1 MRSQEARQKAEA
13 LTIFETIQNNSYL
26 QDLLVIATSDSQKAF
41 FIKQLLIVV
50 PNAFNGRSES
60 SPGLFNIMTVWFGKF
75 KGYGQFSAIDAAL
88 KQRQDHFLIHRHK
101 KVDFIQRIG
110 LNWTPAMRDNFLA
123 TIKSFHLP
131 KLQTPYPIVKHRIC
145 ESDVIDSKW
154 RDYLQNDPRAQP
166 DKRQKRIPI
175 FRMDP
180 TKLQLDIEA
189 DESALVYDQSTG
201 DLILLVLREFG
212 DDHNLLS
219 HIDNI
224 IKEAVEHRKSIRV

>member
-41 FIKQLLIVV
+41 FIKQLLIVI
-50 PNAFNGRSES
+50 PDAFNGRSES
-60 SPGLFNIMTVWFGKF
+60 SPGLFDIMTVWFGKF
-75 KGYGQFSAIDAAL
+75 KGYGQFTAIDAAL
-88 KQRQDHFLIHRHK
+88 KQRQDHFLVHRHK
-101 KVDFIQRIG
+101 KIDFIQRIG
-110 LNWTPAMRDNFLA
+110 LNWSPATRDTFFAN
-123 TIKSFHLP
+123 IKSFHLS
-131 KLQTPYPIVKHRIC
+131 KLQTPYPIVQHRIC
-145 ESDVIDSKW
+145 ESNAIDSKW

-189 DESALVYDQSTG
+189 DENALVYDQSTG
-201 DLILLVLREFG
+201 DLILLVLREFSN
-212 DDHNLLS
+212 DHDLLS
-219 HIDNI
+219 HIDDV
-224 IKEAVEHRKSIRV
+224 IKQAVYARKSMRV